1 MSKAKAKKKPEAEAE
16 EIPAPVVSDAP
27 AEEGKGPAS
36 DAPKGILW
44 IASYPKSGNTWTRA
58 LLNNLLKII
67 QDEDEGAPQNINR
80 MNEYTIWDISA
91 KPYEKILEQPPKDVD
106 RSEIA
111 RVRPQVQEMIAERT
125 DGLAMVKTHHALVMD
140 RGVPTINFAIT
151 SGAIYI
157 VRNPLD
163 VAVSFASH
171 LGSTVDRAIT
181 EMGIRNLETGVSETS
196 VYEVY
201 GSWSQ
206 HVESWTRKPHRAI
219 YVMRYEDMLERPM
232 ETFGGLARHLLLPA
246 TREQLQLAIDR
257 SSFDELKK
265 QEEEEGYREKPD
277 AAEKFFRK
285 GKAGEWRHELTPAQV
300 IQIVKDHHVQMQRF
314 GYLTDE
320 LKPILRML

>member
-1 MSKAKAKKKPEAEAE
+1 MSEAKAKKKKAE
-16 EIPAPVVSDAP
+16 EELPAPVVEEAP
-27 AEEGKGPAS
+27 VEEGQAPAS

-91 KPYEKILEQPPKDVD
+91 KPYEKILEKPPKDVD
-106 RSEIA
+106 RAEIA
-111 RVRPQVQEMIAERT
+111 RIRPQVQEMIAERT

-277 AAEKFFRK
+277 A
-285 GKAGEWRHELTPAQV
+285 
-300 IQIVKDHHVQMQRF
+300 
-314 GYLTDE
+314 
-320 LKPILRML
+320 